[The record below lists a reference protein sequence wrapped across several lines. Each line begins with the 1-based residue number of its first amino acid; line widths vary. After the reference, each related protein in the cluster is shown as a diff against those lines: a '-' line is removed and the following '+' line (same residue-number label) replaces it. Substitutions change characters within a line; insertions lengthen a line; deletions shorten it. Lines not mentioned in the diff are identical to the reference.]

1 MMEKRIRYY
10 IHVPTGALRCEQ
22 VMYRHNREGKSKK
35 GEYVYCCTARNYY
48 EADAKRRG
56 AKNPNTLY
64 EYIGKNGHLYYAT
77 KDKLPVD
84 CDYAL
89 FGVFDIAPGIY
100 TLCQLI
106 DLGLECFTD
115 V

>member
-1 MMEKRIRYY
+1 MEKCISYY
-10 IHVPTGALRCEQ
+10 IHLPTGALRNEQ
-22 VMYRHNREGKSKK
+22 VMRKHIRTGKSNKSD
-35 GEYVYCCTARNYY
+35 YVFCCTARNYY

-64 EYIGKNGHLYYAT
+64 EYIGENGHLYYAT
-77 KDKLPVD
+77 RDMLPVD
-84 CDYAL
+84 CNYAI